1 MLRCRNEMSYG
12 SFASRAPGS
21 VSRLRLRESAVK
33 PGERPETGPTMV
45 AETQDLRVLDSVV
58 RHGNYAKAAEELG
71 LTASGVSRVISR
83 LEERL
88 GVRLLQ
94 RTTRK
99 LSLTDAGQA
108 FHERTAQLLQVLE
121 AAEREVRERS
131 LDPRGHLRV
140 GSPVGLGQHF
150 LAPALS
156 RFAAPFPD
164 LTIELKLSESGPAR
178 EAEGMNLL
186 IRTGPLSD
194 TRLAARRLCSERRFL
209 VAAPAY
215 LEKHG
220 APRTVA
226 ALAEHRCVLFTGFEQ
241 RSEWVLNGPCGPHA
255 VRVSGPIATN
265 NIEVLALTASQGLGI
280 AMAAAMS
287 ASRYLRSGELCRV
300 LPEYEFEP
308 AQIFAYYS
316 PAGALSGTVC
326 RLLEFLLEELRSSPL
341 DLDAA

>member
-1 MLRCRNEMSYG
+1 
-12 SFASRAPGS
+12 
-21 VSRLRLRESAVK
+21 
-33 PGERPETGPTMV
+33 MV
-45 AETQDLRVLDSVV
+45 AETQDLLVLHSVV
-58 RHGNYAKAAEELG
+58 RHENYAKAAEELG
-71 LTASGVSRVISR
+71 LSASGVSRVISR

-99 LSLTDAGQA
+99 LSLTEAGQA

-121 AAEREVRERS
+121 AAEQELRERS
-131 LDPRGHLRV
+131 PDPRGHLRV
-140 GSPVGLGQHF
+140 GAPVGLGQLL

-164 LTIELKLSESGPAR
+164 LTIELKLSDSGPGW
-178 EAEGMNLL
+178 EADGMNLL
-186 IRTGPLSD
+186 IRTGPLGD
-194 TRLAARRLCSERRFL
+194 TRLSACRLCSERRFL

-220 APRTVA
+220 APQTVA
-226 ALAEHRCVLFTGFEQ
+226 ALAEHRCLLFTGFEQ
-241 RSEWVLNGPCGPHA
+241 PSEWVLNGPGGSHT
-255 VRVSGPIATN
+255 VGVSGPIATN

-280 AMAAAMS
+280 AMAAAMA

-308 AQIFAYYS
+308 AQILAYYA
-316 PAGALSGTVC
+316 PAGALSGTV
-326 RLLEFLLEELRSSPL
+326 RKLLEFLQEELRSSTL
-341 DLDAA
+341 GLDAT